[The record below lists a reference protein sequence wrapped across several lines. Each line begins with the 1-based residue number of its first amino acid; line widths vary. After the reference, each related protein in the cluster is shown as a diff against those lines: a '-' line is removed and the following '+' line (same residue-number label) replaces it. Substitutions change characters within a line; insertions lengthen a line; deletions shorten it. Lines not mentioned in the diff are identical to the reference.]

1 MLEVYCMHDLEK
13 KLDAIMIRLSNQSL
27 CIGLKD
33 FVSSFEVGKFYSV
46 TTNPPDRMD
55 AYFITAFDENSSV
68 FGCKKPDEI
77 LTWLRSSDELC
88 SAKGSERGDIPI
100 LVIRNNLS
108 VEASVRTEIIH
119 VDPNLIRFIRSRD
132 LLFYYRNRVNMLF
145 EFRNR
150 SKINKFPPFDAENER
165 FGMEIVD
172 KFKDRLS
179 RDDITKTELNAKID
193 ECNDSILS
201 LDKNKDQLKTDTG
214 FKIYD
219 FIQNN
224 PNGNLENVQSI
235 YTQIESSIGDIDR
248 QISSIRA
255 KITEYQKEL
264 AAIPA
269 GSYQALC
276 SAVESSIRKHESN
289 NKLIAELEAFERE
302 MESDL
307 YFNPK

>member
-77 LTWLRSSDELC
+77 LTWLRSSDEHS
-88 SAKGSERGDIPI
+88 SAKGSARGDVPT
-100 LVIRNNLS
+100 LVIRNNSS
-108 VEASVRTEIIH
+108 VEASTRTEIVD

-132 LLFYYRNRVNMLF
+132 LLSNYRNRVNMLF
-145 EFRNR
+145 KFRNR

-219 FIQNN
+219 FIKDN

-289 NKLIAELEAFERE
+289 NKLIEELEAIEIE

>member
-33 FVSSFEVGKFYSV
+33 FVSSFDVGKFYSV

-108 VEASVRTEIIH
+108 VEASVSTEIID

-145 EFRNR
+145 KFRNR

-172 KFKDRLS
+172 LFKDRLS

-214 FKIYD
+214 FKICD
-219 FIQNN
+219 FIQKN
-224 PNGNLENVQSI
+224 PKGNLENVQSM

-248 QISSIRA
+248 QISSIRV
-255 KITEYQKEL
+255 KITEYKKEL

-269 GSYQALC
+269 ESYQALC
-276 SAVESSIRKHESN
+276 SAVANSIRKHESN
-289 NKLIAELEAFERE
+289 NKLIAELEAFKRE

-307 YFNPK
+307 YFKLK

>member
-108 VEASVRTEIIH
+108 VEASVSTEIID

-145 EFRNR
+145 QFRNR
-150 SKINKFPPFDAENER
+150 PKINKFPLFDAENER

-219 FIQNN
+219 FIKDN

-255 KITEYQKEL
+255 KITEYQTEL

-269 GSYQALC
+269 RSYQELC
-276 SAVESSIRKHESN
+276 SAVESSIKKHESN
-289 NKLIAELEAFERE
+289 NKLIAELEAFKRE

-307 YFNPK
+307 YFNPR

>member
-1 MLEVYCMHDLEK
+1 MHDLEK
-13 KLDAIMIRLSNQSL
+13 RLDSIMIRLSNRGL
-27 CIGLKD
+27 CFGFVD

-46 TTNPPDRMD
+46 TTNIPNRMD

-77 LTWLRSSDELC
+77 LTWLRSSDEHS
-88 SAKGSERGDIPI
+88 SAKGSARGDVPT
-100 LVIRNNLS
+100 LVIRNNSS
-108 VEASVRTEIIH
+108 VEASTRTEIVD

-132 LLFYYRNRVNMLF
+132 LLSNYRNRVNILF
-145 EFRNR
+145 NFRNR
-150 SKINKFPPFDAENER
+150 PKINKFPSPLFDAENER

-172 KFKDRLS
+172 NFKDRLS

-255 KITEYQKEL
+255 KITEYQTEL

-269 GSYQALC
+269 RSYQELC
-276 SAVESSIRKHESN
+276 SAVESSIKKHESN
-289 NKLIAELEAFERE
+289 NKLIAELEALERE

-307 YFNPK
+307 YFKLK

>member
-1 MLEVYCMHDLEK
+1 MHDLEK

-108 VEASVRTEIIH
+108 VEASVSTEIID

-145 EFRNR
+145 KFRNR

-219 FIQNN
+219 FIKDN

-255 KITEYQKEL
+255 KITEYQTEL

-269 GSYQALC
+269 RSYQELC
-276 SAVESSIRKHESN
+276 SAVESSIKKHESN
-289 NKLIAELEAFERE
+289 NKLIAELEAFKRE

-307 YFNPK
+307 YFKLK